1 MKCCNEPTQRAKR
14 VFSPSLLPSLASR
27 AIQDV
32 GNLKPR
38 GFYNF
43 INPNPKRD
51 IQTPTSTKISI
62 SSTACLSENGIF
74 LHGDKAAHVSK
85 PSVIKGADDKC
96 LGL

>member
-1 MKCCNEPTQRAKR
+1 MKCCNEPTQRAKQ

-43 INPNPKRD
+43 INPNSKRD